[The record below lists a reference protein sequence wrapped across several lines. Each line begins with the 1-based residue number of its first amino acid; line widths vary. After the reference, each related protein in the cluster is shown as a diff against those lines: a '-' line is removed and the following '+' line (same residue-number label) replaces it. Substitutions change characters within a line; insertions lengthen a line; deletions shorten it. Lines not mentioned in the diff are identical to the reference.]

1 MRKRAVVSLIA
12 LFALLAP
19 VFIGCSSAPPCTVS
33 PIEIEETRED
43 MKTLDKNLQEA
54 KERVE
59 SLQERLA
66 KTRKEYDSKKDKP
79 AELRKKV
86 EELEKGSGRG

>member
-1 MRKRAVVSLIA
+1 MRKRAVVLMIA

-43 MKTLDKNLQEA
+43 VKDLDTSLEEA
-54 KERVE
+54 KERVQA
-59 SLQERLA
+59 LQEKVDA
-66 KTRKEYDSKKDKP
+66 KKKEYEAKKDKP

-86 EELEKGSGRG
+86 ESLEKGSGRG

>member
-1 MRKRAVVSLIA
+1 MIA

-43 MKTLDKNLQEA
+43 VKSLDKSLQEA
-54 KERVE
+54 KERVQT
-59 SLQERLA
+59 LQEKFA
-66 KTRKEYDSKKDKP
+66 EKQKEYDSKKDKP
-79 AELRKKV
+79 AEIRKKV
-86 EELEKGSGRG
+86 AELQKGSGRG

>member
-1 MRKRAVVSLIA
+1 VRKSAVVMIA

-43 MKTLDKNLQEA
+43 VKSLDKSLQEA
-54 KERVE
+54 KERVQT
-59 SLQERLA
+59 LQEKFA
-66 KTRKEYDSKKDKP
+66 EKQKEYDSKKDKP
-79 AELRKKV
+79 AEIRKKV
-86 EELEKGSGRG
+86 AELQKGSGRG

>member
-1 MRKRAVVSLIA
+1 MRKSAVVMIA

-43 MKTLDKNLQEA
+43 VKSLDKSLQEA
-54 KERVE
+54 KERVQT
-59 SLQERLA
+59 LQEKFA
-66 KTRKEYDSKKDKP
+66 EKQKEYDSKKDKP
-79 AELRKKV
+79 AEIRKKV
-86 EELEKGSGRG
+86 AELQKGSGRG